1 MQCRAEQ
8 YSALEATA
16 HTTMV
21 HDAGQS
27 LERGERR
34 GNLFVFVFLSVL
46 LFVLCTTCYVVQGST
61 LHCTVLHC
69 TAHCA
74 LHFTVLH
81 YYTALHCNPPS
92 HRGRRGAEGDG
103 STTNRGAVSVQDLYV
118 VALLAAKGSPSTLVL
133 GGRLLATKGVTGDT
147 VERVREVLIEML
159 VKMVQM
165 SKSKVRCS
173 AVQCS
178 AVQCSAVQ
186 CSAPCRA

>member
-1 MQCRAEQ
+1 MQDSLSSEVSGEAIYLYLYFYLYYYLCCALRATS
-8 YSALEATA
+8 YKA
-16 HTTMV
+16 V
-21 HDAGQS
+21 
-27 LERGERR
+27 
-34 GNLFVFVFLSVL
+34 
-46 LFVLCTTCYVVQGST
+46 
-61 LHCTVLHC
+61 
-69 TAHCA
+69 HCA

-92 HRGRRGAEGDG
+92 HRGRRGGRGAECDG
-103 STTNRGAVSVQDLYV
+103 SAAVSVQDLYV